1 MGQTKPTTSM
11 STPSSSKQDLF
22 EQASYQTVARALAKA
37 KFTKN
42 DFNHLRR
49 FRVFLLQNPTF
60 RHKKRLLAE
69 PGVLED
75 LTELSYWEIDEFNA
89 FYRDIIKRARREG
102 ALPPDDE
109 LSVYA
114 SSTDTTLEPSGPT
127 TEASNTDPSQE
138 KGKEPELAASTAL
151 GKRKTPNRPALS
163 DPIQS
168 LGPNTPDADYLTAS
182 TFRLSPNPTLGRQ
195 NHPRVHQPSA
205 RTEAPEITDPTARP
219 PVPSMNQSDP
229 TAGGHYGE
237 ANAGSGRNEIGNR
250 RLLPAIPD
258 GKADDRPPRAK
269 LRIEAGGC
277 GTRWR
282 TSRSRWN
289 ATPSPSSATGPAS
302 GPATGSAPSPAA
314 LDARTNEQNPIFGTS
329 TVDTTMAELVRAI
342 PRMEWNTLSGAAS
355 DPPRDASNPAA
366 IRPLSRYGLDST
378 ISGASPRKLTPPM
391 TEWGRMATDDGTTNG
406 AIHVIYRKWRR
417 LLDDRERQTY
427 IASISAFLDAVKTE
441 FGIELQEALE
451 WLDQAYFTLKDVE
464 SDRPLRDFSARI
476 FDVSRVVGKA
486 TDLELLTRFYAKL
499 HPELRQLCRAPV
511 ESDER
516 SKYINIVDSKRKTLR
531 EKLKAARNGKTG
543 NGAKKLQY
551 SEKHT
556 YTTNERDDKGSEPE
570 DSALWGNDRPWN
582 RGYRDRN
589 RPPRS

>member
-89 FYRDIIKRARREG
+89 FYRDVAPSTEQPPYHWNATDPYAIGQAWETTKKIIKRARREG

-109 LSVYA
+109 LLVYA

-127 TEASNTDPSQE
+127 TEASNMDPSQE

-219 PVPSMNQSDP
+219 PVPSINQSDP

-237 ANAGSGRNEIGNR
+237 ANAGSGRNEIRNR

-269 LRIEAGGC
+269 LRIEAGGY

-282 TSRSRWN
+282 ISRSRWN
-289 ATPSPSSATGPAS
+289 ATLSLSSATGLAS

-329 TVDTTMAELVRAI
+329 TVDTTIAELVRAI

-378 ISGASPRKLTPPM
+378 ISGASPRKLTPPT
-391 TEWGRMATDDGTTNG
+391 TEWGRIATDDGTTNG
-406 AIHVIYRKWRR
+406 AVHVIYRKTLTYGLTQSNPTSKEVALRR
-417 LLDDRERQTY
+417 RKRPTAMRFLRKNLRRIQSSGKGHRPRAAYPLLR
-427 IASISAFLDAVKTE
+427 
-441 FGIELQEALE
+441 
-451 WLDQAYFTLKDVE
+451 
-464 SDRPLRDFSARI
+464 
-476 FDVSRVVGKA
+476 
-486 TDLELLTRFYAKL
+486 
-499 HPELRQLCRAPV
+499 
-511 ESDER
+511 
-516 SKYINIVDSKRKTLR
+516 
-531 EKLKAARNGKTG
+531 
-543 NGAKKLQY
+543 
-551 SEKHT
+551 
-556 YTTNERDDKGSEPE
+556 
-570 DSALWGNDRPWN
+570 
-582 RGYRDRN
+582 
-589 RPPRS
+589 